1 MAIDTAWF
9 HRLLEARGSSVR
21 GLARHLGLDASA
33 VSRMLKGER
42 KMSAEEQDRIA
53 AFLGVSLEEVA
64 SHRRGGAVGFGES
77 KQSGYSAEGDTTM
90 QSAPSKKARCSEKD
104 VIYKDGKRWME
115 GRNGE
120 LVELHPVFGCMK
132 GTVTIMP
139 GVDLT
144 EPMEFEWSDELYT
157 GERGNG

>member
-9 HRLLEARGSSVR
+9 HQQLEKRGSSVR

-33 VSRMLKGER
+33 VSRMLNGER
-42 KMSAEEQDRIA
+42 KMSADEQDRIA
-53 AFLGVSLEEVA
+53 EFLSVSLEEVA
-64 SHRRGGAVGFGES
+64 SHRRGRAVGFSES
-77 KQSGYSAEGDTTM
+77 KQSPYSVEGDATEQTT
-90 QSAPSKKARCSEKD
+90 PSNEWFSEKD
-104 VIYKDGKRWME
+104 VIYRDGKRWME

-120 LVELHPVFGCMK
+120 LVEVHRVFGCMK

-144 EPMEFEWSDELYT
+144 EPMKFEWSEKLYT

>member
-9 HRLLEARGSSVR
+9 HQQLEKRGSSVR
-21 GLARHLGLDASA
+21 GLARYLGLDASA
-33 VSRMLKGER
+33 VSRMLNGER

-53 AFLGVSLEEVA
+53 EFLGVSIEEIA
-64 SHRRGGAVGFGES
+64 FHRRGVAAGFSES
-77 KQSGYSAEGDTTM
+77 KQSAYNAEVDRKG
-90 QSAPSKKARCSEKD
+90 QPAVSNEWFSEKD

-120 LVELHPVFGCMK
+120 LVEVHRVFGCMK

-144 EPMEFEWSDELYT
+144 EPMEFEWSEKLYT

>member
-9 HRLLEARGSSVR
+9 HQQLEKRGSSVR

-53 AFLGVSLEEVA
+53 AFLGLSLEEVA
-64 SHRRGGAVGFGES
+64 SHRRGGPAGFGES
-77 KQSGYSAEGDTTM
+77 EQSPYSADVDQMGPHD
-90 QSAPSKKARCSEKD
+90 ASKEWYSEKD
-104 VIYKDGKRWME
+104 VIYRDGKRWMD
-115 GRNGE
+115 GRDGE
-120 LVELHPVFGCMK
+120 LVELHPVFGCMR
-132 GTVTIMP
+132 GSITIMP

-144 EPMEFEWSDELYT
+144 EPMEFEWSDEPYT

>member
-9 HRLLEARGSSVR
+9 HRQLDLRGSSVR

-33 VSRMLKGER
+33 VSRMLNGER

-53 AFLGVSLEEVA
+53 EFLGVSLEDIA
-64 SHRRGGAVGFGES
+64 SHRRGTAGGFSE
-77 KQSGYSAEGDTTM
+77 KT
-90 QSAPSKKARCSEKD
+90 QSAYNAETDIAGPVAASKEWFSEAD
-104 VIYKDGKRWME
+104 VIHKDGKRWME
-115 GRNGE
+115 GRNGA

-132 GTVTIMP
+132 GTLTVMP

-144 EPMEFEWSDELYT
+144 EPMEFEWSDALYT

>member
-9 HRLLEARGSSVR
+9 HRQLEARGSSVR

-33 VSRMLKGER
+33 VSRMLTGER
-42 KMSAEEQDRIA
+42 KMSADEQDRIA
-53 AFLGVSLEEVA
+53 EFLGVSLEEVA
-64 SHRRGGAVGFGES
+64 VHRRGQAVGFSES
-77 KQSGYSAEGDTTM
+77 KQSPYSVEGDATEQTT
-90 QSAPSKKARCSEKD
+90 PSKQWYSGTD
-104 VIYKDGKRWME
+104 VIYRDGKRWME
-115 GRNGE
+115 GRNGD
-120 LVELHPVFGCMK
+120 LVELHSVFGCMR
-132 GTVTIMP
+132 GSVTIMP